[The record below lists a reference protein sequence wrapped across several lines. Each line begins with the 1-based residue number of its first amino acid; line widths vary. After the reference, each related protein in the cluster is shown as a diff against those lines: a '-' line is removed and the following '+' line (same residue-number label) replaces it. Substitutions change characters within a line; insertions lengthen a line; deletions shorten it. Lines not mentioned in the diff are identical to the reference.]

1 MEIGAVAYKESIQSP
16 TKETGNNNKQGDI
29 EMEVQPS
36 DVNEPKDLM
45 EDNENVVGSHCH
57 ESEADKIEGAGEGE
71 VSPQN
76 DDVNRMK
83 EPVKPAKEH
92 KGVKKGK
99 NKGRGHTLRADN
111 GIVDASESET
121 VVAKSL
127 KETVCDPPENAA
139 TQESLRN
146 QTEEEGMV
154 MLQGEIQ
161 GTILSVTDKGGDFS
175 ADNADSLEQTKTKSN
190 AENVDELVSKRL
202 KKKPNNKQSSTSKS
216 TSDMLTNGHAFDSKK
231 ERDVHRIDKAPNA
244 PKTRQVTNFSSPSN
258 SAMSSIVENRKS
270 RDNASGKSMDLEK
283 QREHIPIS
291 NAKLEGYNKMV
302 QNKARKASGNNVM
315 KAVSKS
321 QQKKSLIE
329 GAIFKDDSSSSS
341 DDEGQEK
348 VDNSDAST
356 RTPSDNSH
364 ASYSDGY
371 DSPGVDSRQNGK

>member
-1 MEIGAVAYKESIQSP
+1 MEIGAVAFRESIQST
-16 TKETGNNNKQGDI
+16 TKETGNNNEQGDI

-36 DVNEPKDLM
+36 DVNEPKDLL
-45 EDNENVVGSHCH
+45 EDNENVLGSHCH
-57 ESEADKIEGAGEGE
+57 ESEVGQIEGAREGE

-83 EPVKPAKEH
+83 EPVTSAKEQ

-99 NKGRGHTLRADN
+99 NKGGGHTLRVDT
-111 GIVDASESET
+111 GLVDASQSET

-139 TQESLRN
+139 TQGSLLN

-154 MLQGEIQ
+154 MLQEERQ
-161 GTILSVTDKGGDFS
+161 GTVLSVTDKGGDFS
-175 ADNADSLEQTKTKSN
+175 AENADSLEQTKTKSN